1 MKLKGKRVEKPK
13 IYMGTKFKKRPME
26 ERLDDYIEFTHNTKN
41 YSDAGFFEEV
51 KDYIADLKEQV
62 KKLEDYLSDLEE

>member
-13 IYMGTKFKKRPME
+13 IYTGKKNAKRPME

-51 KDYIADLKEQV
+51 KDYIADLKERI
-62 KKLEDYLSDLEE
+62 KELEDKNDI